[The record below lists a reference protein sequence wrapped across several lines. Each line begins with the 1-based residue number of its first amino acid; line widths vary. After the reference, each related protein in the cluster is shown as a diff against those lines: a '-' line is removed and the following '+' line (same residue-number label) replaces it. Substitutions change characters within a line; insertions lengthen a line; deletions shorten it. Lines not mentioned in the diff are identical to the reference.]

1 MGLECQISRNIK
13 ICKYLDAIWT
23 VFLQAWSDKW
33 INVTT
38 IIAEMLHLLWDNIN
52 TAVTFAKEKKNRERE
67 KIRKKNE
74 KVSDF
79 NQVFFSK
86 KDNQTMSM
94 EFKEL

>member
-1 MGLECQISRNIK
+1 
-13 ICKYLDAIWT
+13 
-23 VFLQAWSDKW
+23 
-33 INVTT
+33 
-38 IIAEMLHLLWDNIN
+38 MLHLLWDNIN
-52 TAVTFAKEKKNRERE
+52 TAVTFAKERIERERE
-67 KIRKKNE
+67 KIRKKNK